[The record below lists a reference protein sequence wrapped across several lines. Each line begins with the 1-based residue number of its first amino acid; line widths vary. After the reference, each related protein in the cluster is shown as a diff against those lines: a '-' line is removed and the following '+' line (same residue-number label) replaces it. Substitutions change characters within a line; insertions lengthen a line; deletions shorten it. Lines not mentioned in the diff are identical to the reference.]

1 MRNRQYIKT
10 RLKFWEETEGLFIED
25 NNAEDSDAEII
36 DLDAETAVEDSE
48 SETVVDEESDF
59 QNDWKD
65 TEEEDLSERNPSRYL
80 IALLRHQPARWELI
94 EIMFTKE
101 EVLLV

>member
-25 NNAEDSDAEII
+25 NNAEDS
-36 DLDAETAVEDSE
+36 DAETAVEDSE